1 LQQEA
6 RTANREEEDR
16 VVRMGSSSSRAEE
29 EICLR
34 FRLYGRR
41 RARCGGWEAM
51 EDG

>member
-29 EICLR
+29 IYLR